1 MTPTGTL
8 ALTSGLIEDT
18 ADTTNL
24 SSKNTRSS
32 PEAIKKA
39 ATQFEALLIS
49 EVLKTSREADGSGW
63 MGTDDADAGS
73 TLSDMSEQQ
82 ISADVGSQRWFRLS
96 QDNRQRPHEAG
107 EGHRRQFRVQLQ
119 IVNGSS

>member
-1 MTPTGTL
+1 MTPTGTF

-24 SSKNTRSS
+24 SSKNARSS

-82 ISADVGSQRWFRLS
+82 ISQTLAASGGFGLAKIIGGGLTKLVKDSG
-96 QDNRQRPHEAG
+96 
-107 EGHRRQFRVQLQ
+107 
-119 IVNGSS
+119 GSSTSNSK

>member
-1 MTPTGTL
+1 MTPTGSF
-8 ALTSGLIEDT
+8 ALTSSLIGDM
-18 ADTTNL
+18 ADNTDLT
-24 SSKNTRSS
+24 SKSTRSS

-82 ISADVGSQRWFRLS
+82 ISQALAAGGGFGLAKMIGTGLTKLVKDSGGSTS
-96 QDNRQRPHEAG
+96 K
-107 EGHRRQFRVQLQ
+107 
-119 IVNGSS
+119 

>member
-1 MTPTGTL
+1 MTPTGSF
-8 ALTSGLIEDT
+8 ALTSSLIGDM
-18 ADTTNL
+18 ADNTDLT
-24 SSKNTRSS
+24 SKSTRSS

-82 ISADVGSQRWFRLS
+82 ISQALA
-96 QDNRQRPHEAG
+96 AG
-107 EGHRRQFRVQLQ
+107 GGFGLAKMIGTGLTKLVKDSG
-119 IVNGSS
+119 GSSGSTSK